1 MDRKLDQVRLSCVT
15 SIGARDGRGNRPQR
29 YQLSK
34 APPLQR
40 SFSKHR
46 LERFR
51 ARHAE
56 IQGVWTRQN
65 ESSHHNATNLDVVKT
80 WFDAVTQLCIEH

>member
-1 MDRKLDQVRLSCVT
+1 MDRKLDQVIYPASAAVVLEMAEE
-15 SIGARDGRGNRPQR
+15 IAHQR

-34 APPLQR
+34 EPPFQR
-40 SFSKHR
+40 SFGKHR

-56 IQGVWTRQN
+56 IQGVWTRQI
-65 ESSHHNATNLDVVKT
+65 ESSRHNATNLDVVKT